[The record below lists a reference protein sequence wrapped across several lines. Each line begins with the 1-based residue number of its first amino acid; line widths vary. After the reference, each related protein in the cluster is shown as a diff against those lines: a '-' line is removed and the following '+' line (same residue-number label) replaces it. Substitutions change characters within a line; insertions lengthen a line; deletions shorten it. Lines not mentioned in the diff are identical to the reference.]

1 MSGNLRAIILAALTS
16 SLAWAQFGGG
26 GAQRSTPAVQLPQ
39 SGRQS
44 PGTVSTQQQAGP
56 SPGANVVNSSIQIGG
71 GFQGSVQDDKIPAGA
86 FTLTLADA
94 VKLGLTANLG
104 VLTSDDT
111 ARASRAQRLRA
122 LSDLLPYVSIDATET
137 STQINLA
144 AFGFKFNIPPGVGFS
159 IPTVVGPFQYS
170 QLLGNVS
177 QSVYD
182 PVSRRNWHAAQES
195 ERASTLSARDAREV
209 VVLAVAGAYL
219 ETIATEARVGSQ
231 RAQVDNAQAVYHQ
244 AEVRKEAGTNARID
258 VTRTLVELQGQQQR
272 LNALQSDLRK
282 QKLALA
288 RLIGVPLDREL
299 TLSDPLAFNPAPVP
313 EAAGVVQ
320 QAFQKRWDL
329 KAAESQVHAAEI
341 VVSAAHAER
350 LPSASLTA
358 DYGVLGPS
366 PVSNHGV
373 YSVTGAV
380 NVPVFQGGRV
390 KADIEMAEATLHQ
403 RQAELADQRGR
414 VEQEVRTALIEL
426 ETAIGEVRLAENN
439 RGFANETLRESRDRF
454 NAGVATTVEVVQA
467 QEQVASAESDY
478 ISGLF
483 AFDLARISLS
493 RAMGQAETDLPGLLV
508 GGVPAVNPSVNPAVN
523 PPVNPPVNPGVQK

>member
-1 MSGNLRAIILAALTS
+1 MNVSGNLRAIILAALTS

-71 GFQGSVQDDKIPAGA
+71 SFQGSVQDDKIPAGA

-508 GGVPAVNPSVNPAVN
+508 GGVPPVNPSVNP
-523 PPVNPPVNPGVQK
+523 PVNTPVNPGVQK

>member
-1 MSGNLRAIILAALTS
+1 MLRSTLAILTITLAP

-26 GAQRSTPAVQLPQ
+26 GAQRSTPAAQLPE
-39 SGRQS
+39 SGRLA
-44 PGTVSTQQQAGP
+44 PGSVTTQQQAGP
-56 SPGANVVNSSIQIGG
+56 TPGTNVVRSSLQIGG
-71 GFQGSVQDDKIPAGA
+71 DFQGSVPSDKIPDGPV
-86 FTLTLADA
+86 TLTLADA
-94 VKLGLTANLG
+94 VKLGLAANLG
-104 VLTSDDT
+104 VLTAGDT
-111 ARASRAQRLRA
+111 ARAARAQRLSA
-122 LSDLLPYVSIDATET
+122 LSNLLPYVSIDASET

-144 AFGFKFNIPPGVGFS
+144 AFGFKFNLPPGLGFS
-159 IPTVVGPFQYS
+159 IPTVVGPFQYT
-170 QLLGNVS
+170 QLLGNLS

-182 PVSRRNWHAAQES
+182 PVARRNWHASQEG
-195 ERASTLSARDAREV
+195 ERASNLSARDAREM

-219 ETIATEARVGSQ
+219 ETIAIDAGVGSQ
-231 RAQVDNAQAVYHQ
+231 RAQVENAQAVYHQ

-258 VTRTLVELQGQQQR
+258 VTRTLVELQGQEQR
-272 LNALQSDLRK
+272 LTALQSDLRK

-288 RLIGVPLDREL
+288 RLIGIPLDREL
-299 TLSDPLAFNPAPVP
+299 ILSDPLAFNPPPIP
-313 EAAGVVQ
+313 EAAGAVQ

-329 KAAESQVHAAEI
+329 QAAESQVRAAEI

-358 DYGVLGPS
+358 DYGVLGS

-373 YSVTGAV
+373 YTVTGAI

-390 KADIEMAEATLHQ
+390 KADVEQAEATLHQ

-426 ETAIGEVRLAENN
+426 ETAIGEVRLAESN
-439 RGFANETLRESRDRF
+439 RGFANETLREARDRF
-454 NAGVATTVEVVQA
+454 NAGVTTTVEVVQA

-478 ISGLF
+478 FNALF

-493 RAMGQAETDLPGLLV
+493 RAMGQAETDMPTLLS
-508 GGVPAVNPSVNPAVN
+508 AVR
-523 PPVNPPVNPGVQK
+523 PGVKP

>member
-1 MSGNLRAIILAALTS
+1 MNVSGNLRAIILAALTS

-26 GAQRSTPAVQLPQ
+26 GAQRSPLAVQLPQ

-111 ARASRAQRLRA
+111 ARASRAQRLGA
-122 LSDLLPYVSIDATET
+122 LSNLLPYVSIDATET

-170 QLLGNVS
+170 QLLGNLS
-177 QSVYD
+177 QSVWD
-182 PVSRRNWHAAQES
+182 PVARRNWHASQES
-195 ERASTLSARDAREV
+195 ERASNLSARDAREM

-219 ETIATEARVGSQ
+219 QTIATDAQVISQ

-272 LNALQSDLRK
+272 LNALQADLRK

-288 RLIGVPLDREL
+288 RLIGLPLDREL
-299 TLSDPLAFNPAPVP
+299 VLSDPLAFNPSAVP
-313 EAAGVVQ
+313 EAAATVQ

-329 KAAESQVHAAEI
+329 QAAASQVRAAEI
-341 VVSAAHAER
+341 VVSAARAER
-350 LPSASLTA
+350 LPSATLTA
-358 DYGVLGPS
+358 DYGVLGS
-366 PVSNHGV
+366 PTSNHGV
-373 YSVTGAV
+373 YTVTGAV

-390 KADIEMAEATLHQ
+390 KADVAQAEATLHQ

-414 VEQEVRTALIEL
+414 VEQDVRTALIEL

-439 RGFANETLRESRDRF
+439 RGFAAETLREARDRF

-478 ISGLF
+478 FNALF

-493 RAMGQAETDLPGLLV
+493 RAMGQAEIDLPSLLT
-508 GGVPAVNPSVNPAVN
+508 GGRP
-523 PPVNPPVNPGVQK
+523 

>member
-1 MSGNLRAIILAALTS
+1 VFRSTRAIFLACLAA
-16 SLAWAQFGGG
+16 SLAPSLARAQFGGT
-26 GAQRSTPAVQLPQ
+26 GAQRSTPAAQLPE
-39 SGRQS
+39 SGRLA
-44 PGTVSTQQQAGP
+44 PGSVTTQQQAGP
-56 SPGANVVNSSIQIGG
+56 TPGTNVVRSSIQIGG
-71 GFQGSVQDDKIPAGA
+71 DFQGSVLSDKIPAGPV
-86 FTLTLADA
+86 TLTLADA
-94 VKLGLTANLG
+94 VKLGLAANLG
-104 VLTSDDT
+104 VLTAGDS
-111 ARASRAQRLRA
+111 ARAARAQRLSA
-122 LSDLLPYVSIDATET
+122 LSNLLPYVSIDASET
-137 STQINLA
+137 STQVNLA
-144 AFGFKFNIPPGVGFS
+144 AFGFKFNLPPGLGFS

-170 QLLGNVS
+170 QLLGNLS

-182 PVSRRNWHAAQES
+182 PVARRNWHASQES
-195 ERASTLSARDAREV
+195 ERASNLSARDAREM

-219 ETIATEARVGSQ
+219 ETIAIDAGVGSQ
-231 RAQVDNAQAVYHQ
+231 RAQVENAQAVYHQ

-258 VTRTLVELQGQQQR
+258 VTRTLVELQGQEQR
-272 LNALQSDLRK
+272 LTALQSDLRK

-288 RLIGVPLDREL
+288 RLIGIPLDREL
-299 TLSDPLAFNPAPVP
+299 ILSEPLAFNPPPVP
-313 EAAGVVQ
+313 EAAGTVQ

-329 KAAESQVHAAEI
+329 QAAESQVRAAEI

-373 YSVTGAV
+373 YSVVGSV

-390 KADIEMAEATLHQ
+390 KADVEQAEATLHQ

-426 ETAIGEVRLAENN
+426 ETAIGEVRLAESN
-439 RGFANETLRESRDRF
+439 RGFANETLREARDRF
-454 NAGVATTVEVVQA
+454 NAGVTTTVEVVQA

-478 ISGLF
+478 FNALF

-493 RAMGQAETDLPGLLV
+493 RAMGQAETDMPTLLS
-508 GGVPAVNPSVNPAVN
+508 GVR
-523 PPVNPPVNPGVQK
+523 PGVQP

>member
-1 MSGNLRAIILAALTS
+1 MLAP

-26 GAQRSTPAVQLPQ
+26 GAQRSTPAAQLPE
-39 SGRQS
+39 SGRLA
-44 PGTVSTQQQAGP
+44 PGSVGTQQQAAP
-56 SPGANVVNSSIQIGG
+56 IPGTNVVRSSVQIGG
-71 GFQGSVQDDKIPAGA
+71 DFQGSVPSDKIPDGPV
-86 FTLTLADA
+86 TLTLADA

-104 VLTSDDT
+104 VLTAGDS
-111 ARASRAQRLRA
+111 ARAARAQRLSA
-122 LSDLLPYVSIDATET
+122 LSNLLPYVSINATET
-137 STQINLA
+137 STQVNLA
-144 AFGFKFNIPPGVGFS
+144 AFGFKFNLPPGLGFS

-170 QLLGNVS
+170 QLLGNLS

-182 PVSRRNWHAAQES
+182 PVARRNWHASQES
-195 ERASTLSARDAREV
+195 ERASNLSARDAREM

-219 ETIATEARVGSQ
+219 ETIAIDAGVGSQ
-231 RAQVDNAQAVYHQ
+231 RAQVENAQAVYHQ

-258 VTRTLVELQGQQQR
+258 VTRTLVELQGQEQR
-272 LNALQSDLRK
+272 LTALQSDLRK

-288 RLIGVPLDREL
+288 RLIGIPLDHEL
-299 TLSDPLAFNPAPVP
+299 ILSEPLAFNPPPVP
-313 EAAGVVQ
+313 EAAGAVQ

-329 KAAESQVHAAEI
+329 QAAESQVRAAEI

-358 DYGVLGPS
+358 DYGVLGPT

-373 YSVTGAV
+373 YSVVGSV

-390 KADIEMAEATLHQ
+390 KADVEQAEATLHQ

-426 ETAIGEVRLAENN
+426 ETAIGEVRLSESN
-439 RGFANETLRESRDRF
+439 RGFANETLREARDRF
-454 NAGVATTVEVVQA
+454 NAGVTTTVEVVQA

-478 ISGLF
+478 FNALF

-493 RAMGQAETDLPGLLV
+493 RAIGQAETDMPTLLS
-508 GGVPAVNPSVNPAVN
+508 GVL
-523 PPVNPPVNPGVQK
+523 PGVQP